1 MEGLLPGGKMTGR
14 SLMDRRSGTATY
26 GSCWKR
32 SSRPMPYA
40 SVWSR
45 CSHIQKAR
53 LFERNK
59 AFWDFQHKNVDKK
72 PKDTLYLKEIKKKV
86 CGKAKTADKI
96 LKVFVILQEKL
107 QQIRKASE

>member
-1 MEGLLPGGKMTGR
+1 MQ
-14 SLMDRRSGTATY
+14 
-26 GSCWKR
+26 
-32 SSRPMPYA
+32 YA

-72 PKDTLYLKEIKKKV
+72 PKDTLYLKEIKEKA
-86 CGKAKTADKI
+86 CGKAKI
-96 LKVFVILQEKL
+96 ENRI
-107 QQIRKASE
+107 